1 MCIFWVKIHFEIN
14 FENILYINIRK
25 RRRRSTDKTNSLYW
39 HVRSRIH
46 LFCVSFCFWR
56 EMDNAHLRMLLN
68 CISGSRP
75 SLTRTQT
82 KLWHITFDLWT
93 RNPPSGQPAPL
104 CLEPTALS
112 WIISNCMHTNTHA
125 ETLSGQF
132 LGFLTSLTQQACF
145 ASSIHMRDRSRSK
158 PRGVVTVRMC
168 IWLKGAWAWAHSFLT
183 WCPNTLVF
191 PAALSDS
198 PHRPQKTSLKTH
210 SSTPHMFPGAGP
222 SLQELQS
229 LLLSL

>member
-1 MCIFWVKIHFEIN
+1 
-14 FENILYINIRK
+14 
-25 RRRRSTDKTNSLYW
+25 
-39 HVRSRIH
+39 
-46 LFCVSFCFWR
+46 
-56 EMDNAHLRMLLN
+56 MDNTHLRKLLN

-104 CLEPTALS
+104 CLEQTASS
-112 WIISNCMHTNTHA
+112 WIISNCMHTSTHA

-132 LGFLTSLTQQACF
+132 LGFLTSLIQQACF
-145 ASSIHMRDRSRSK
+145 ASSIHMRDHRRSK
-158 PRGVVTVRMC
+158 LRGVVTEWMC
-168 IWLKGAWAWAHSFLT
+168 IWLICAWAWVHSFLI

-191 PAALSDS
+191 LTALAD
-198 PHRPQKTSLKTH
+198 PKKQPWRPPRSLPTC
-210 SSTPHMFPGAGP
+210 P

-229 LLLSL
+229 LWLSL